1 MSVLRT
7 GNPNRIC
14 LHHAAVNGVPADL
27 PALRKRLAG
36 YEVTHSKKTWA
47 ETTKTKGEYGYY
59 YLAYHIA
66 IAGNGHELRTQDDK
80 YVMYHAGD
88 NARGVDSF
96 NLHGIGVLIDGN
108 YMTDQ
113 PNANQLEAF
122 ARIIAR
128 FEKQYGVDVLVRG
141 HKQTSLTGTS
151 CPGTNLG
158 DNTAGFLKN
167 AITRANEIIKNNLP
181 TNPLQEDPIV
191 LEPTECEKQVKR
203 LEEQLSA
210 CNEALGAS
218 RASVERLTVD
228 LGLAKERVEFLEGT
242 MAIRETEYKDLELE
256 LKNSEEEV
264 VKIKEERDRFE
275 KQYIDVVT
283 ELNELKAG
291 RDDWINRIADVL
303 HKLFGMK

>member
-1 MSVLRT
+1 MARIRE

-14 LHHAAVNGVPADL
+14 LHHSAVTGVPADL

-88 NARGVDSF
+88 NANGVDSF

-108 YMTDQ
+108 YMTDV

-128 FEKQYGVDVLVRG
+128 FEKQYNVDVLVRG
-141 HKQTSLTGTS
+141 HKQVSITATS

-158 DNTAGFLKN
+158 DNTQGFLKN

-181 TNPLQEDPIV
+181 TNPLQEDVIPQ
-191 LEPTECEKQVKR
+191 EPTEYEKRVKM

-210 CNEALGAS
+210 CETALGMS

-242 MAIRETEYKDLELE
+242 MAIREKEYNDLEADYKRVLE
-256 LKNSEEEV
+256 DKN
-264 VKIKEERDRFE
+264 RFE
-275 KQYIDVVT
+275 QQYMDVVT
-283 ELNELKAG
+283 ELNELKEG
-291 RDDWINRIADVL
+291 RDSILKKIGDIIY
-303 HKLFGMK
+303 KLFKGSQE